1 MRIEEREL
9 EAGGLNWWA
18 ARRVVETSH
27 TGNNPVMRWLVVGF
41 AALALTVP
49 ASAASVDPRLF
60 ALTQADVPRGYA
72 FDENNSLLLSKA
84 TVDRGA
90 NEESRFL
97 KRHRFQ
103 GAYFGTYLNTEPPK
117 WRFVHSGAYVF
128 SAATGAVAFERYA
141 RAKRVTPLTFRGR
154 RLNLGDEAW
163 LYTGRSATD
172 GSAVVWRYRRVIAY
186 VTCTDMSGHRE
197 LALALARKQQRR
209 IVALTR

>member
-1 MRIEEREL
+1 
-9 EAGGLNWWA
+9 
-18 ARRVVETSH
+18 
-27 TGNNPVMRWLVVGF
+27 MRWLAVGF
-41 AALALTVP
+41 AALALTP
-49 ASAASVDPRLF
+49 ASAASVDPRPF
-60 ALTQADVPRGYA
+60 ALTQSDVPRGYV
-72 FDENNSLLLSKA
+72 FDANNSLLLSKA

-97 KRHRFQ
+97 KRNGFQ
-103 GAYFGTYLNTEPPK
+103 GAYFGTYLNTAPPK

-141 RAKRVTPLTFRGR
+141 RKKRVTPVTFRGAR
-154 RLNLGDEAW
+154 IKLGDAAW

-172 GSAVVWRYRRVIAY
+172 GSAVVWRYRRVLAY
-186 VTCTDMSGHRE
+186 VTCTEMIGHRE